1 MDRVWG
7 RGDGALL
14 LPKFTGIA
22 VFVSPVVAPYVRLLS
37 VYKHSFGASEGS
49 KGGVGVA
56 LGLYDVTLAFVNV
69 HQASKKADV
78 RKAQFQEVTDRL
90 GTKLGG
96 RGFGLTE
103 AFHHVVWLGD
113 LNTHCRGVS
122 SGDALELIRTGR
134 HLQLLLQHD
143 ELLMEKEA
151 GAVFCDFEE
160 PLMAPRFFPT
170 YKKLPGRGAVDTREA
185 DWTSRVYITAYKEPF
200 YKGGRVQE
208 RVPSWTDRI
217 QYRSLADRWGELL
230 PEALDPTRPDASP
243 HNYHAVND
251 GLDTSDHAPIY
262 CTFSLQIAA
271 EEVAGGVGE
280 ELRAYV
286 AAEQERLGYRADEAA
301 VEREDAE
308 ATRSAPAGGGGG
320 GGGGAPTLLP
330 PPAGLM
336 ADADFSALH
345 PSLRPLVV
353 VLRLGGIVVDA
364 GGASEVPRAVA
375 VQFPLPYEDSDL
387 VPERHKVV
395 RSTSLFN
402 GRSLLS
408 FGGPAPASSALS
420 VGLRTVVSKQSKLET
435 LHLLLRVTMDDNS
448 KSQCVVALKHGGFHG
463 LGSHMN
469 TFKQPLYTHGVAARA
484 PNGAPVCVTF
494 TLEMHAYERGGTQ
507 QVLVPAGSGGG
518 VAPAAAPLTP
528 ARAAFATP
536 AGGGGA
542 GDATLA
548 AATLRSPAPAFA
560 APTPAYASA
569 VRTAPPVVPPSPL
582 VAAAGGVAGVN
593 AEAARLRAT
602 QLMAQARAKGAASL
616 REGGK

>member
-22 VFVSPVVAPYVRLLS
+22 VFVSPVVAPYARLLGAC
-37 VYKHSFGASEGS
+37 KHSFGASEGS

-69 HQASKKADV
+69 HQASKRAEM

-151 GAVFCDFEE
+151 GTVFTDFEE

-217 QYRSLADRWGELL
+217 QYHSLADRWGELL
-230 PEALDPTRPDASP
+230 PEALDPARPDASP

-262 CTFSLQIAA
+262 ATFSLQIAA

-286 AAEQERLGYRADEAA
+286 AAEQERLGYRQDEAA
-301 VEREDAE
+301 VERADA
-308 ATRSAPAGGGGG
+308 AGGGGSGGGGG
-320 GGGGAPTLLP
+320 GPAP
-330 PPAGLM
+330 PPVGPM
-336 ADADFSALH
+336 PDADFSALH
-345 PSLRPLVV
+345 PALRPLVV

-364 GGASEVPRAVA
+364 GGAASAVPRAVA

-387 VPERHKVV
+387 VPERHKVS
-395 RSTSLFN
+395 RPS
-402 GRSLLS
+402 SLLP
-408 FGGPAPASSALS
+408 FGGRGPGGAAMS
-420 VGLRTVVSKQSKLET
+420 VGLRTVVSKQSKLES
-435 LHLLLRVTMDDNS
+435 LHLLLRVTLDDGS
-448 KSQCVVALKHGGFHG
+448 KHQCVVAMKHGGFHG

-469 TFKQPLYTHGVAARA
+469 TFKQPLISNGVASRA
-484 PNGAPVCVTF
+484 PSGAPLCVTF
-494 TLEMHAYERGGTQ
+494 TMEMHAYERGGAQT
-507 QVLVPAGSGGG
+507 VLAPGGG
-518 VAPAAAPLTP
+518 VLPPVAAPASAAAPL
-528 ARAAFATP
+528 RAAAYLTVPGTP
-536 AGGGGA
+536 SGGGGGGGGG

-548 AATLRSPAPAFA
+548 AATMRSPPPPAA
-560 APTPAYASA
+560 APTPAPSNALAYSA
-569 VRTAPPVVPPSPL
+569 AAVPPSPL
-582 VAAAGGVAGVN
+582 VAAGGVAGVN
-593 AEAARLRAT
+593 AEAARIKAT
-602 QLMAQARAKGAASL
+602 QLMAVARARSAASL
-616 REGGK
+616 KAAAEGAK